1 MKKVVYNK
9 LVRDGIPAHLDEY
22 KLTYDIRPITDD
34 AIFEQEVRKK
44 IVEEALEVQA
54 AGNREEL
61 IKEMADV
68 AEVLRVLQ
76 GIHGVTP
83 EEVEVARV
91 AKRDKK
97 GGFDQRLFVAWCE
110 DHGYEERKKQ
120 QDAPTGL
127 DKKLGQG

>member
-9 LVRDGIPAHLDEY
+9 LIRDGIPAHLDEY
-22 KLTYDIRPITDD
+22 GLTYDIRPITDD
-34 AIFEQEVRKK
+34 AMFEQEVRKK
-44 IVEEALEVQA
+44 IVEEAIEVQT

-61 IKEMADV
+61 VKEMADI

-76 GIHGVTP
+76 SIHRISS

-97 GGFDQRLFVAWCE
+97 GGFDRRLFVAWCE

-120 QDAPTGL
+120 QNAPTGL
-127 DKKLGQG
+127 DKS